1 MPVLDLPPPIEE
13 RVLCSIAAA
22 EKYGLPAHLVLAVA
36 EQEGGKPGLWVR
48 NANGTYDVGPM
59 QFNTA
64 YLAGL
69 ARYGITAAAVAQ
81 PGCYAYDL
89 ATWRLSGHLLHDKGD
104 LWTRAAHYHSRNPG
118 QIRPLGGVAG
128 SPQGGACWH
137 RSRSGYLAPCSGSHA
152 FRRLC
157 PACDPGRETALTD
170 TSPPSQTSGALSPG
184 LL

>member
-48 NANGTYDVGPM
+48 NANGTYDVGAM

-89 ATWRLSGHLLHDKGD
+89 ASWRLSGHLYHDQGG
-104 LWTRAAHYHSRNPG
+104 LWTRVANYHSRNPRHNAAYRAAIQDKSG
-118 QIRPLGGVAG
+118 RWAAWLEARTASQAVSETVAQP
-128 SPQGGACWH
+128 SW
-137 RSRSGYLAPCSGSHA
+137 SGTE
-152 FRRLC
+152 
-157 PACDPGRETALTD
+157 PAAVT
-170 TSPPSQTSGALSPG
+170 PSQVPAAAYVPRAILAGKRP
-184 LL
+184 

>member
-36 EQEGGKPGLWVR
+36 EQEGGKPSLWVQ

-81 PGCYAYDL
+81 PGCYAYEL

-104 LWTRAAHYHSRNPG
+104 LWTRAAHYHSRNPRHNAAYRAAILDKSARWAAWLEARKAAPAG
-118 QIRPLGGVAG
+118 IEAAADNSLHTPAAPSSTAYLPRAIGVGDRP
-128 SPQGGACWH
+128 
-137 RSRSGYLAPCSGSHA
+137 
-152 FRRLC
+152 
-157 PACDPGRETALTD
+157 
-170 TSPPSQTSGALSPG
+170 
-184 LL
+184 

>member
-1 MPVLDLPPPIEE
+1 MPVLDLSPPIEE

-81 PGCYAYDL
+81 PRLLRLRPRHL
-89 ATWRLSGHLLHDKGD
+89 AAERPPH
-104 LWTRAAHYHSRNPG
+104 TRQR
-118 QIRPLGGVAG
+118 RPLDPS
-128 SPQGGACWH
+128 SPLPFPQ
-137 RSRSGYLAPCSGSHA
+137 P
-152 FRRLC
+152 
-157 PACDPGRETALTD
+157 PA
-170 TSPPSQTSGALSPG
+170 
-184 LL
+184 